1 MKLVKEFKEFA
12 VKGNMIDMAIGIIIG
27 TAFNKVIDVLAKQVI
42 LPPLSL
48 LTQGVN
54 FQEKKFILREA
65 IVNTSGELVTH
76 EVAIAYGELMTVLLD
91 FLVIG
96 FTIFIVIKAMNKLR
110 SKAQD
115 TADTTVVTPKDIE
128 LLADLKLLM
137 QEQNKILKSQISKQ
151 GS

>member
-1 MKLVKEFKEFA
+1 
-12 VKGNMIDMAIGIIIG
+12 MIDMAIGIIIG

-65 IVNTSGELVTH
+65 VVNSSGELSTH
-76 EVAIAYGELMTVLLD
+76 EVAIAYGELITVFLD

-115 TADTTVVTPKDIE
+115 TTDTTVVTPKDIE

-137 QEQNKILKSQISKQ
+137 QEQNKILQSQISK
-151 GS
+151 